1 MTCCDDHDHHAVDLV
16 DVADGEEAETE
27 TFHMCGDDCT
37 CGQGLT
43 IEDGRVL

>member
-37 CGQGLT
+37 CGHGLA
-43 IEDGRVL
+43 IEDGHVL